1 LEVCELIVASIDFST
16 VKASMRLILKYGIY
30 AAGGL
35 MVAFI
40 LYVLM
45 SVDVFFSGRAESAMI
60 MKLLSGS
67 GNIAVDPVTALD

>member
-1 LEVCELIVASIDFST
+1 
-16 VKASMRLILKYGIY
+16 MRLILKYGIY

-35 MVAFI
+35 VVAII

-45 SVDVFFSGRAESAMI
+45 SFDIFFSGRAESAMM

-67 GNIAVDPVTALD
+67 GNIAVEPVTALD